1 MIHFIYPVT
10 DKTRPWS
17 VVNTLAVKLA
27 RKHNPDA
34 EIVVWTNKS
43 ERVPDIHAKNIRVRQ
58 TTLPDEIRGVKIIYP
73 QYVAD
78 VFRLQLLSIYGGV
91 YMDTDMLSL
100 QPVHQLVEDRLIL
113 SWETA
118 EEKSICNALM
128 LANPGNAFVDEWLA
142 NMPRALSSPIWAYGG
157 VVLPMLMVSG
167 PTLWE
172 HRTIMPHTF
181 ACPLD
186 LSKNWMFDPAL
197 KEEAKQKI
205 SSDTHAIHVFETYW
219 RDQLNTGNGCLFDEL
234 EEHV

>member
-34 EIVVWTNKS
+34 DIIVWTNKS

-91 YMDTDMLSL
+91 YMDTDILSL
-100 QPVHQLVEDRLIL
+100 QPVHHLVDDKLIM
-113 SWETA
+113 SWETPD
-118 EEKSICNALM
+118 EKSICNALM
-128 LANPGNAFVDEWLA
+128 AANPGNAFVDEWLSI
-142 NMPRALSSPIWAYGG
+142 MPQGLKSPIWAYGG
-157 VVLPMLMVSG
+157 VVLPMVLSHMEG
-167 PTLWE
+167 LTD

-205 SSDTHAIHVFETYW
+205 KESHAIHVFETFW
-219 RDQLNTGNGCLFDEL
+219 RDHITTGNGCLFDEL